1 METAAGNPLALIE
14 LPITLGA
21 DAETAGPVASTAIPL
36 TARLERAFV
45 SRLADMPSGT
55 SSALLVTAAD
65 DGGALIDV
73 PAATSIL
80 RGTEV
85 SARSLEPAIAAHLV
99 SADEFRIDFTH
110 PLVRSA
116 VLGSATLAD
125 RLAAHGA
132 LADILHGQPDRQ
144 AWHRAAAIGR
154 PDEAVARQLDQVAL
168 RARGRG
174 AAAVAMTALER
185 ATTLSES
192 PSGRVA
198 RLLGAAEPGLEL
210 GQTDRGQAC
219 CSRPKRWSSA
229 CWSGHDCSCCAR
241 GSKWR
246 SRRAHPGSIC

>member
-85 SARSLEPAIAAHLV
+85 
-99 SADEFRIDFTH
+99 
-110 PLVRSA
+110 
-116 VLGSATLAD
+116 
-125 RLAAHGA
+125 
-132 LADILHGQPDRQ
+132 
-144 AWHRAAAIGR
+144 W
-154 PDEAVARQLDQVAL
+154 
-168 RARGRG
+168 
-174 AAAVAMTALER
+174 
-185 ATTLSES
+185 S
-192 PSGRVA
+192 P
-198 RLLGAAEPGLEL
+198 P
-210 GQTDRGQAC
+210 
-219 CSRPKRWSSA
+219 
-229 CWSGHDCSCCAR
+229 
-241 GSKWR
+241 
-246 SRRAHPGSIC
+246 